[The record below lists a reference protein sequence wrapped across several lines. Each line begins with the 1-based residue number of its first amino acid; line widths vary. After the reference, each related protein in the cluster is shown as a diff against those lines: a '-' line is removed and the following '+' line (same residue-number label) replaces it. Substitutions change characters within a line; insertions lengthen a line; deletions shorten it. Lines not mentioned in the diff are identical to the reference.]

1 MTNVYR
7 SEIHLVIDFLVQIRM
22 KNKILGVG
30 FAAETR
36 GYSKVLTKKVD
47 VDSF

>member
-7 SEIHLVIDFLVQIRM
+7 SEIHPVIDFLVQIRM

-30 FAAETR
+30 FTDETR
-36 GYSKVLTKKVD
+36 GYS
-47 VDSF
+47 